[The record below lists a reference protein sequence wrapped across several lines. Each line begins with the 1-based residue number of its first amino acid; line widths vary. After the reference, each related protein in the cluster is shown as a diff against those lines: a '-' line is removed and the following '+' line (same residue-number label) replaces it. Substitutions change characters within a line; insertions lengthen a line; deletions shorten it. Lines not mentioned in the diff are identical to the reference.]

1 MEKTYVIAWRS
12 RSSASFG
19 QSKKL
24 YTREEAEQ
32 LAEELNQTH
41 PNFIHEALNLPPA
54 APAGPAGIITDAVAC
69 IRNLVFGGA
78 PSRPSDFPAPQPVF
92 A

>member
-1 MEKTYVIAWRS
+1 MEKTYVVAWRS

-24 YTREEAEQ
+24 YKREEAER

-54 APAGPAGIITDAVAC
+54 APAGPAEIIPAVVAC
-69 IRNLVFGGA
+69 IGSLVFRGSTVA
-78 PSRPSDFPAPQPVF
+78 DDFPSPQLVF